1 MELLHYINVE
11 LSKAFGISHILKAMV
26 HPQIHCSETQEAIS
40 DVNYIMQLSTS
51 KKIYNKQSTST
62 LTSPQAP

>member
-1 MELLHYINVE
+1 VELLHYINVE

-51 KKIYNKQSTST
+51 KNIQQKKYKHFN
-62 LTSPQAP
+62 